1 MNQIYLKYGSEVI
14 AYPFPEN
21 SENYTIIEPQYA
33 IDRDGFY
40 DYFQQLL
47 ATSNHNY
54 SNVGIVISDKTRLCG
69 YDKYLPWLLD
79 ILHKNQVKKENIT
92 FFIAYGTHP
101 KQTEKES
108 IASYGET
115 YGNYRF
121 VHHDSNEEAVFASLG
136 ITTRGT
142 EIKIRKDVL
151 NCSLLITYGAIS
163 HHYFAGYGGGR
174 KLLFPGLAATDS
186 IYHNHSLFLDF
197 YNKILAP
204 GCQPGNLDGNPVAED
219 LKEID
224 EKLPARLSLHGI
236 LDSKGKVCKF
246 MFGTTYDDFLAAC
259 KEHNG
264 YYSSGINENFGMVVA
279 SAGGFPKDINF
290 IQSHKSMH
298 NAARFVK
305 DDGLLVLL
313 AECRDGIGNDSFLP
327 LFSKGEWDAIF
338 ESLKTRYAGNGG
350 TALATLSKTSRIKIK
365 MVTSLPAEDCE
376 LMGAEKVNHQEAHQ
390 LIHEFRG
397 KKAFISNASMLI
409 K

>member
-1 MNQIYLKYGSEVI
+1 MNEIYLRYGSEVV

-33 IDRDGFY
+33 IDREGFY
-40 DYFQQLL
+40 ESFQQLL
-47 ATSNHNY
+47 TTANPDY

-69 YDKYLPWLLD
+69 YDQYLPWLLD
-79 ILHKNQVKKENIT
+79 VLHKNQVKKENIT

-108 IASYGET
+108 IDSYGET

-121 VHHDSNEEAVFASLG
+121 VHHDSNADAIFTSLG
-136 ITTRGT
+136 VTSRGT
-142 EIKIRKDVL
+142 EIKVRKDVL
-151 NCSLLITYGAIS
+151 DCSFLITYGAIS

-174 KLLFPGLAATDS
+174 KLLFPGLAATGS

-197 YNKILAP
+197 EKKILAP

-224 EKLPARLSLHGI
+224 ENLPRRLSLHGI

-246 MFGTTYDDFLAAC
+246 MFGTTYEDFLAAC
-259 KEHNG
+259 NEHNG
-264 YYSSGINENFGMVVA
+264 YYSSGIEETFDMVVA
-279 SAGGFPKDINF
+279 SAGGYPKDINF

-305 DDGLLVLL
+305 DDGILILL

-327 LFSKGEWDAIF
+327 LFRKGGWDAIF
-338 ESLKTRYAGNGG
+338 ESLRINYAGNGG
-350 TALATLSKTSRIKIK
+350 TALATLSKTSRIKIS
-365 MVTSLPAEDCE
+365 MVTSLPAEECA
-376 LMGAEKVNHQEAHQ
+376 LMGAEKVDHIAAHQ
-390 LIHEFRG
+390 LINGFKGR
-397 KKAFISNASMLI
+397 KAFISNASMLI